1 MTTAPE
7 PFDSGH
13 PIDPE
18 YKDLELSLPQQ
29 FELDKMR
36 RMIDS
41 CKDPEKLR
49 ELTHK
54 LLKAWFIQKS
64 AVAFVMKQKLI
75 EFSPIPPINGQQQ
88 QSRASILPAWLRSS
102 LGFHS

>member
-1 MTTAPE
+1 MTATAD
-7 PFDSGH
+7 PFDSGL

-36 RMIDS
+36 RMIDN

-54 LLKAWFIQKS
+54 LLRAWFVQKS

-75 EFSPIPPINGQQQ
+75 EFSTPYTQQ
-88 QSRASILPAWLRSS
+88 
-102 LGFHS
+102 